1 LAAEFIEAKR
11 RVILAAEAKMEHFEQ
26 LLRERPRLVGLW
38 RYWWN
43 WYRVRRADWL
53 TRAYLEQVRAWK
65 KQLRAWE
72 NEGTLDAHLKECN
85 IIAKNVDTI
94 EDGLEVIETELRET
108 LDLARERSW
117 KIRYPKPH
125 IFMEGWIGAIHDRYP
140 IIKSWIKRIREEL
153 PSAWINFVY
162 VIFYSY
168 ISWDS
173 KRHVE
178 AHLESMCI
186 NSKGVK
192 VKVKELANKILRAFV
207 EQFNYERPLLRAQM
221 AKPPYEGELG
231 NKNAG
236 DYWCW
241 GVEWETEVNYN
252 VADKDTEEKRG
263 FDNYGGG
270 RLEPSRSS
278 VMQALKQVPMRLEVF
293 DFDYVSLRRV
303 LQVDVPAR
311 WWELTFMQLLEIL
324 DIKVKR

>member
-1 LAAEFIEAKR
+1 MALEVKR
-11 RVILAAEAKMEHFEQ
+11 KVILNAEVKMAHFEQ
-26 LLRERPRLVGLW
+26 LLRERPRLAGIW

-43 WYRVRRADWL
+43 YYRVRRADWY
-53 TRAYLEQVRAWK
+53 TRLWLEEVRAMKKSLRSWEQQGLLEQ
-65 KQLRAWE
+65 
-72 NEGTLDAHLKECN
+72 HLKDTEVM
-85 IIAKNVDTI
+85 AKNCDVI
-94 EDGLEVIETELRET
+94 EDGLKIIEVELKET
-108 LDLARERSW
+108 LELARERNW
-117 KIRYPKPH
+117 KVRYPRPQVT
-125 IFMEGWIGAIHDRYP
+125 MEGWIGSIHGRYP
-140 IIKSWIKRIREEL
+140 IIREWIKRIREEL
-153 PSAWINFVY
+153 PAAWINFVY

-192 VKVKELANKILRAFV
+192 VKVKELANNILRAFV
-207 EQFNYERPLLRAQM
+207 EQVNYEHPLLRRQM

-231 NKNAG
+231 NKHAG
-236 DYWCW
+236 DYWYW

-252 VADKDTEEKRG
+252 VADKDTDEKRG

-270 RLEPSRSS
+270 RIEPSRLS
-278 VMQALKQVPMRLEVF
+278 VMQAPKQVPMRLEVF

-311 WWELTFMQLLEIL
+311 WWELTLMELLKIL
-324 DIKVKR
+324 GIEVKR